1 MFDKLPGIPA
11 VDLEIKATQ
20 GMIEDCEYELAHLKE
35 RMNALCMLRRVIQTA
50 ETHNL

>member
-1 MFDKLPGIPA
+1 MFNTLPGLPT
-11 VDLEIKATQ
+11 VDAEIKTTQ
-20 GMIEDCEYELAHLKE
+20 SMIEDCEYELAHLKE